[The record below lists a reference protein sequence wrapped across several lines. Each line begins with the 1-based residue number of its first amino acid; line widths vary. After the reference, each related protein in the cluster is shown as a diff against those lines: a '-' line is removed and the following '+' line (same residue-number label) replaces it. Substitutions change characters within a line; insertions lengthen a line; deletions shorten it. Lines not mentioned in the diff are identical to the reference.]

1 MPNKLF
7 FSRPTGQPQLGH
19 HDSCH
24 KSLKL
29 KPIETKK
36 RKERKRERKR
46 KKYTISNEFIFI
58 SQNLSSIFK
67 FLNSPSAPNPFHR
80 PLIRGRKKEIK
91 IEARCG
97 ARNKPATLLILIVT
111 QNQNICSARQT
122 LRGERWVS
130 ILFWIIQRN
139 FPGWRIVGNFTVS
152 TMDKRAAAAA
162 RKIQR
167 QNEHTFRI
175 DHHCY
180 TVARDGVW
188 FFELNT
194 TGLIYATG
202 SIDRLMESRRGEGW
216 VYSAS
221 LRIFHRIL
229 FHFFRGGNNFYFFF
243 FFLFSWRKFDRFFGN
258 ASRKE

>member
-122 LRGERWVS
+122 LRGE
-130 ILFWIIQRN
+130 
-139 FPGWRIVGNFTVS
+139 G
-152 TMDKRAAAAA
+152 
-162 RKIQR
+162 
-167 QNEHTFRI
+167 
-175 DHHCY
+175 
-180 TVARDGVW
+180 
-188 FFELNT
+188 
-194 TGLIYATG
+194 
-202 SIDRLMESRRGEGW
+202 RGEGLDFVLNYPAKFPRLANCW
-216 VYSAS
+216 KFHRFNDGQKGGSGRAKDSKAKRAHFSNRSSLLHRCEGWSMVFRAKYDRINLCNRIDRSTNGVEEGSWIYSAS

-243 FFLFSWRKFDRFFGN
+243 FFS
-258 ASRKE
+258 